1 MNRHDREL
9 LDKQINLAQ
18 RGVRDPDVLRTMTLK
33 ELSKSEPIPF
43 SCPSCEAKYK
53 IVTINTCDVQH
64 GKISCLR
71 CGCPFPASEGNVSLK
86 YFLVR
91 RPSGRNRKW
100 APSELGQAG
109 LSMKQRGGGHVLKRR
124 PPEI

>member
-9 LDKQINLAQ
+9 LDKQITQ

-33 ELSKSEPIPF
+33 ELSKLEEPIPF

-64 GKISCLR
+64 GTISCLR
-71 CGCPFPASEGNVSLK
+71 CGFRFPASEGNVSLK
-86 YFLVR
+86 NFLER
-91 RPSGRNRKW
+91 RPSGRNRKR
-100 APSELGQAG
+100 ATLRQA
-109 LSMKQRGGGHVLKRR
+109 S
-124 PPEI
+124 

>member
-9 LDKQINLAQ
+9 LDKQDNLAQ
-18 RGVRDPDVLRTMTLK
+18 RIRDPDVLRAMTLK
-33 ELSKSEPIPF
+33 ELSKSELIPF
-43 SCPSCEAKYK
+43 SCPSCEAEYK
-53 IVTINTCDVQH
+53 IVTINTCDVRH

-71 CGCPFPASEGNVSLK
+71 CGFPFPASEGNVSLK

-100 APSELGQAG
+100 ATLRQASEGKLQQI
-109 LSMKQRGGGHVLKRR
+109 LD
-124 PPEI
+124 

>member
-1 MNRHDREL
+1 MGDAKMNRHDREL

-33 ELSKSEPIPF
+33 ELSKSEEPIPF

-71 CGCPFPASEGNVSLK
+71 CGSPLPASEGNVSLK
-86 YFLVR
+86 YFLVT

-100 APSELGQAG
+100 ATLRQA
-109 LSMKQRGGGHVLKRR
+109 S
-124 PPEI
+124 

>member
-9 LDKQINLAQ
+9 LDKQINLAP

-33 ELSKSEPIPF
+33 ELSKSEEPIPF

-53 IVTINTCDVQH
+53 MVTIEACHLQR

-71 CGCPFPASEGNVSLK
+71 CGFPFPASEGNVSLK

-100 APSELGQAG
+100 ATLRQA
-109 LSMKQRGGGHVLKRR
+109 S
-124 PPEI
+124 

>member
-9 LDKQINLAQ
+9 LDKNNLAQ
-18 RGVRDPDVLRTMTLK
+18 RGIRDTEMLRKMTLK

-71 CGCPFPASEGNVSLK
+71 CGSPLPASEGNVSLK
-86 YFLVR
+86 YFLVT

-100 APSELGQAG
+100 ATLRQA
-109 LSMKQRGGGHVLKRR
+109 S
-124 PPEI
+124 

>member
-18 RGVRDPDVLRTMTLK
+18 RGVRDPDVLRAMTLK
-33 ELSKSEPIPF
+33 ELSKSELIPF
-43 SCPSCEAKYK
+43 SCPSCEAEYK
-53 IVTINTCDVQH
+53 IVTINTCDVRH

-71 CGCPFPASEGNVSLK
+71 CGFPFPASEGNVSLK

-91 RPSGRNRKW
+91 RPSGSKW
-100 APSELGQAG
+100 ATLRQA
-109 LSMKQRGGGHVLKRR
+109 S
-124 PPEI
+124 

>member
-1 MNRHDREL
+1 MGDAKMNRHDREL

-43 SCPSCEAKYK
+43 SCPVCEAEYK
-53 IVTINTCDVQH
+53 MVTIEACHLQR
-64 GKISCLR
+64 GKTSCMR
-71 CGCPFPASEGNVSLK
+71 CGFPFPASEGNVSLK

-100 APSELGQAG
+100 ATLRQA
-109 LSMKQRGGGHVLKRR
+109 S
-124 PPEI
+124 

>member
-1 MNRHDREL
+1 MGDAKMNRHDRGL
-9 LDKQINLAQ
+9 LDKQINLGQ
-18 RGVRDPDVLRTMTLK
+18 RGVRDPDVLRTTTPK

-43 SCPSCEAKYK
+43 SCPICEAEYK
-53 IVTINTCDVQH
+53 LVTEACDLQR

-71 CGCPFPASEGNVSLK
+71 CGFPFPASEGNVSLK

-100 APSELGQAG
+100 ATLRQA
-109 LSMKQRGGGHVLKRR
+109 S
-124 PPEI
+124 

>member
-18 RGVRDPDVLRTMTLK
+18 RGVPDPDVLRTMTLK

-53 IVTINTCDVQH
+53 IVTINTNTCDVQH

-71 CGCPFPASEGNVSLK
+71 CGSPLPASEGNVSLK
-86 YFLVR
+86 YFLVT

-100 APSELGQAG
+100 ATLRQA
-109 LSMKQRGGGHVLKRR
+109 S
-124 PPEI
+124 